1 MADVFN
7 LILHSNLFNFAFFML
22 IIIVICAKID
32 VGAVLEKMKDKVASE
47 INNSKSEK
55 EGALNNLSDAKTEYS
70 KLPQELKN
78 ISDAAKLKA
87 ESLSKQVSADTEQK
101 IANMEKNAESILNA
115 EQKNLTSSLISKL
128 GVKSVEFAKYNI
140 IDELTKNPKLHDKFI
155 EESISKLDE
164 VLL

>member
-47 INNSKSEK
+47 INNSKAEK
-55 EGALNNLSDAKTEYS
+55 EGALNYLSDAKTEYS

-87 ESLSKQVSADTEQK
+87 DSLSKQVFADTEQK
-101 IANMEKNAESILNA
+101 IANIEKNAESILNA
-115 EQKNLTSSLISKL
+115 EQKNLTSALISKL

-140 IDELTKNPKLHDKFI
+140 IDELTKNPQLHDKFI

-164 VLL
+164 VVL